1 MCKPCEERRAKLMQA
16 LSKRDAIEA
25 ARQAMLGAAEM
36 VGVKGKEGDNG

>member
-36 VGVKGKEGDNG
+36 VGVKGKPESE